1 MIRFKCL
8 SSEELAVLEKQFV
21 SFLAAQSILAP
32 DWVKIKSSD
41 PLQAQEIIED
51 FSNMVYGSVMSDTK
65 HLELKTSHTLYC
77 YQCLS
82 DRFVLIAL
90 EIDKS
95 LDVDLR
101 DIELKNVKDV
111 ASSAQ
116 MHVYTTEKPYTK
128 EKVDEVFGMME
139 MGCEITDGRMFK
151 VLGLML

>member
-1 MIRFKCL
+1 MVRFKCL

-32 DWVKIKSSD
+32 DWVKIKASD
-41 PLQAQEIIED
+41 PVQAQEIIED
-51 FSNMVYGSVMSDTK
+51 FSNMVYESVMSDTK

-101 DIELKNVKDV
+101 NMDLKNVKDV
-111 ASSAQ
+111 VSSAQ

-128 EKVDEVFGMME
+128 EKADEVFGMME